1 MADALDK
8 LVDRAKAVQ
17 PLFITVDPARDTVD
31 FLADYVS
38 NFHPR
43 LVGLTGSAEDIA
55 AVAKAYRVF
64 YSKVGDPKATDYL
77 VDHSSF
83 VYLMGPDGDFLT
95 MFRYGTSAEDMA
107 KAIGTHLK
115 AAG

>member
-64 YSKVGDPKATDYL
+64 YSTVGDQKATDY
-77 VDHSSF
+77 
-83 VYLMGPDGDFLT
+83 
-95 MFRYGTSAEDMA
+95 RSAERRVGKECVTTCRA
-107 KAIGTHLK
+107 RWSPNH
-115 AAG
+115 

>member
-43 LVGLTGSAEDIA
+43 LVGLTGSAEDIS
-55 AVAKAYRVF
+55 AVANEYRVF
-64 YSKVGDPKATDYL
+64 YSKVGEPKATDYL
-77 VDHSSF
+77 VDHSTF
-83 VYLMGPDGDFLT
+83 VYLMGTVGALYRKCT
-95 MFRYGTSAEDMA
+95 RLHSS
-107 KAIGTHLK
+107 H
-115 AAG
+115 